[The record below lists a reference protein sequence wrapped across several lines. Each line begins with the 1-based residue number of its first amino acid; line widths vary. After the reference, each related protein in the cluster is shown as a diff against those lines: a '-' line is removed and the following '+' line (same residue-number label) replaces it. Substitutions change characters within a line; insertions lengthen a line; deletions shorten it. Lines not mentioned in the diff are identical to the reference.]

1 MLPYHVRPFFFW
13 SCKLKAC
20 YVSIPAIYF
29 WFIFVKMHRTPPDPP
44 HHSVTFVRR
53 KRLFLSNLGF
63 PYIKCAVFQCKV
75 ISYLWNINPWGK
87 YFRIHCCQSCRAG
100 ISKLSF
106 TRTLF
111 THLLHTFWQYS
122 RGVRRVG
129 DQNIDTI
136 LVQCL
141 KAGRVLDYGYW
152 PSFNL

>member
-1 MLPYHVRPFFFW
+1 MEKGNLINAFFSGAVNWKHAMCQSLP
-13 SCKLKAC
+13 S
-20 YVSIPAIYF
+20 
-29 WFIFVKMHRTPPDPP
+29 
-44 HHSVTFVRR
+44 TFD
-53 KRLFLSNLGF
+53 LFLLKCIEPLQTPHITVLQLSEENVYFCLGF